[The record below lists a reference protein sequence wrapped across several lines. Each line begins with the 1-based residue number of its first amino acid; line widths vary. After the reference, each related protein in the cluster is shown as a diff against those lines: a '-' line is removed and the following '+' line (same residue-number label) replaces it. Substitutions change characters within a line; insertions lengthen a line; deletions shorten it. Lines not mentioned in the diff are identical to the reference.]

1 MKITVLGGGD
11 SPEREVSLRSA
22 AAVADALAT
31 EGFDVTQLDPAD
43 IQVLDSIPGGSIVF
57 PILHGYHGEDGYVQ
71 SELDARNLPYLGSGS
86 KASADCFDKWKTRQ
100 LLEQLGLAVAL
111 GEHVDKAS
119 YPASQLKNGPH
130 VLKAVGGGSSIGTY
144 IVRNPGDISESGVKG
159 VFAVSDT
166 AVVEELV
173 EGVEITVPILDGTA
187 LPVIEIQPPK
197 EQEFDYENKYNG
209 LTQELCPAVSIS
221 GEVQKTAQVLAEKA
235 HAGLGCRH
243 LSRVDMIVRPDSS
256 MVILEINTMPGM
268 TDQSLF
274 PKSAHAAGIP
284 FPALMSRCVDMV
296 RRDYE
301 LRTYS

>member
-11 SPEREVSLRSA
+11 SPEREVSLRSS
-22 AAVADALAT
+22 AAVAEALAT
-31 EGFDVTQLDPAD
+31 EGYEVERLDPKD
-43 IQVLDSIPGGSIVF
+43 IEVLNSIPGGSIVF
-57 PILHGYHGEDGYVQ
+57 PILHGYHGEDGFIQ
-71 SELDARNLPYLGSGS
+71 AELEERKLPYLGSGS
-86 KASADCFDKWKTRQ
+86 KASADCFDKWKTRE
-100 LLEQLGLAVAL
+100 LLKQSGLPVAL
-111 GEHVDKAS
+111 GEHVDKAT
-119 YPASQLKNGPH
+119 YPNSQLKKGPH

-144 IVRNPGDISESGVKG
+144 IVRDPGAVSEAAVNG
-159 VFAVSDT
+159 VFAVSDM

-209 LTQELCPAVSIS
+209 LTQELCPPVSIS

-235 HAGLGCRH
+235 HTVLGCRH
-243 LSRVDMIVRPDSS
+243 LSRVDMIVRPDNS

-274 PKSAHAAGIP
+274 PKSARAAGIE
-284 FPALMSRCVDMV
+284 FPALMSRCVEMV

-301 LRTYS
+301 MNANS